1 MQDIH
6 SGAPARNNFSLPKVE
21 DLRREL
27 ALLRSRYDA
36 GAVPLAVYRVI
47 RGLEVE
53 LAWLERARPA

>member
-1 MQDIH
+1 VQRH
-6 SGAPARNNFSLPKVE
+6 TLAGNNFSRPKVE
-21 DLRREL
+21 DLRSEL

-53 LAWLERARPA
+53 LAWLEPARPA